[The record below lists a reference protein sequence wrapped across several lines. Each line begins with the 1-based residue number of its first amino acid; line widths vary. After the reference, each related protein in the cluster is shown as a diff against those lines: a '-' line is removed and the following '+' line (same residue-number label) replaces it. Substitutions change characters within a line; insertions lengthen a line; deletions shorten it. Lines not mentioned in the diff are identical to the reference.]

1 MSSASLSS
9 QSDFAGRVIIIG
21 CGSIGQGILPVIGRH
36 IPMGGEGRLLV
47 LSADEQGR
55 GLAQKCGAHFEHA
68 HLTPKNH
75 RRILGRHVKAGDLVL
90 NLSVNVSSLDL
101 IRFCAEREVLYVDTS
116 IEPWPGVYANPM
128 LDMRQR
134 TNFVIREKALRLAA
148 ELGPN
153 APTAVVDHGANP
165 GLVSHFVKR
174 ALLDLDRILRAG
186 EARPGSRE
194 EWATLARDLEV
205 LVIQIAERDT
215 QVSDHA
221 KRHGEFVNTWSID
234 GFVDELMQPSEVSI
248 GVHELNL
255 PRRARHHGP
264 DSGTLY
270 LPRPG
275 GGTFARSWTPSV
287 GGYQGMLVT
296 HDEVFSIADHLSLR
310 EDNRFV
316 YRPTV
321 MFVYHPCDDGMLSAL
336 ELEGRGW
343 KMQPASRRL
352 SRDIADGMDELGV
365 LLAGHAKNAYW
376 FGSQLSIQEARDHL
390 EFANATTVQVVAGA
404 LAAAV
409 WAIRHPRSGLV
420 EPDQMD
426 HEECLAIAEPYLGK
440 LTGEFTDWTPLQ
452 GRGELFPE
460 KLDVDSPWQLQNIRG
475 RQWIA

>member
-1 MSSASLSS
+1 MPADSFPSRM
-9 QSDFAGRVIIIG
+9 DFAGKIVVIG
-21 CGSIGQGILPVIGRH
+21 CGSIGQGVLPVIGRH
-36 IPMGGEGRLLV
+36 VSLEGEGRLVV

-55 GLAQKCGAHFEHA
+55 VLAQNCGAHFEHA
-68 HLTPKNH
+68 HLTPGNH
-75 RRILGRHVKAGDLVL
+75 RRILNRHLKEGDLLL

-101 IRFCAEREVLYVDTS
+101 IRCCAEQGALYVDTS

-134 TNFVIREKALRLAA
+134 TNFVIRQSALKLAA

-174 ALLDLDRILRAG
+174 ALLNLDGILRAG
-186 EARPGSRE
+186 DARPASRE
-194 EWATLARDLEV
+194 QWATLSRQLGV
-205 LVIQIAERDT
+205 TVIQIAERDT

-234 GFVDELMQPSEVSI
+234 GFVDELMQPSEISV

-255 PRRARHHGP
+255 PKRAREHRRN
-264 DSGTLY
+264 SGTLY

-296 HDEVFSIADHLSLR
+296 HDEVFSIADYLSVR
-310 EDNRFV
+310 EGEHFS

-343 KMQPASRRL
+343 KMQPSSRRL
-352 SRDIADGMDELGV
+352 SHEIVDGMDELGV

-376 FGSQLSIQEARDHL
+376 FGSQLSIGEARRHL
-390 EFANATTVQVVAGA
+390 DFANATTVQVVAGA
-404 LAAAV
+404 LAATV
-409 WAIRHPRSGLV
+409 WAIKHPRRGLV

-426 HEECLAIAEPYLGK
+426 HEECLGIAEPYLGK
-440 LTGEFTDWTPLQ
+440 LTGAFTDWTPLQ

-460 KLDVDSPWQLQNIRG
+460 TLDVDNPWQLQNIRG